1 MSTPAPFPNG
11 PSNPRK
17 PLESRTNAG
26 SDMSM
31 MLFVQPDCPS
41 RFAYQDQH
49 RIKGLNAEALARVFL
64 PAPSWILTPEY
75 AQLRSDPDNPSG
87 CIFFSTNLS
96 IYNQQFVASE
106 WTEQWFL
113 MNGRV
118 HPYALTWEIEQR
130 DGPESDT
137 GAIAQYTIPALI
149 IRDQGY
155 QPILP
160 RNFASVDH
168 FPAVPP
174 VVAFTGPVVGSGRTL
189 LRKESIPGLDGVQLK
204 CCGFV
209 QLSTFIAPGNPDKTP
224 FKGFHPFQVF
234 VIFPIH
240 ANPWAALCKKM
251 VERRDT
257 QFQTN
262 ALFTCTGKV
271 VGLLDHSIMVYPPGF
286 DRDYVFIVVP
296 DTWTFLDRATSKS
309 AAAAL
314 SLSTPPKQPSS
325 GPMAFG
331 DAKAMFS
338 SPPKPTVHQSPPT
351 PSTPPASASLEPNT
365 PPAKRT
371 NSYCNQTPTKKRRL
385 SPASSSTIPSSQSN
399 EPVRSLTA
407 SAFSQDEL
415 DVSEADVVTTCRPDP
430 PASDSITAFSS
441 DPPRPHRNRHP
452 PKKYQDVD

>member
-1 MSTPAPFPNG
+1 
-11 PSNPRK
+11 
-17 PLESRTNAG
+17 
-26 SDMSM
+26 

-87 CIFFSTNLS
+87 CIFFSINLS
-96 IYNQQFVASE
+96 IYNQQVVASE
-106 WTEQWFL
+106 WTEQWFF

-118 HPYALTWEIEQR
+118 HPYALTWDIEQR
-130 DGPESDT
+130 DGLEPDT
-137 GAIAQYTIPALI
+137 GAITQYTIPALI

-251 VERRDT
+251 VERQDT

-271 VGLLDHSIMVYPPGF
+271 AGMLDYIIMVHPPGF

-296 DTWTFLDRATSKS
+296 DTWTFLDRATPKS

-325 GPMAFG
+325 GHMAFG

-338 SPPKPTVHQSPPT
+338 SPPKPTVHQSP
-351 PSTPPASASLEPNT
+351 SLEPNT

-399 EPVRSLTA
+399 EPIRSLKVSA
-407 SAFSQDEL
+407 SSQDEL
-415 DVSEADVVTTCRPDP
+415 DVPEADFATTCRPDP

-441 DPPRPHRNRHP
+441 DAPRTHP
-452 PKKYQDVD
+452 VMLLDWIGAGSEPRSNPVQTWGQAASSISRTDPVQIVTLLGQ

>member
-1 MSTPAPFPNG
+1 
-11 PSNPRK
+11 
-17 PLESRTNAG
+17 
-26 SDMSM
+26 
-31 MLFVQPDCPS
+31 
-41 RFAYQDQH
+41 
-49 RIKGLNAEALARVFL
+49 
-64 PAPSWILTPEY
+64 
-75 AQLRSDPDNPSG
+75 
-87 CIFFSTNLS
+87 
-96 IYNQQFVASE
+96 
-106 WTEQWFL
+106 

-118 HPYALTWEIEQR
+118 HPYALTWEVEQR
-130 DGPESDT
+130 DGLESDT
-137 GAIAQYTIPALI
+137 GAITQYTIPALI

-174 VVAFTGPVVGSGRTL
+174 VVAFTGPIIGSGRTL
-189 LRKESIPGLDGVQLK
+189 LRKEPIPGLDGVQLK

-251 VERRDT
+251 IERQNT
-257 QFQTN
+257 QFQPN
-262 ALFTCTGKV
+262 APFNCTGKV
-271 VGLLDHSIMVYPPGF
+271 VGLLDHNIMVHPPGF

-338 SPPKPTVHQSPPT
+338 SPPKPTVHQSPPIS
-351 PSTPPASASLEPNT
+351 STPPASASLEPNT
-365 PPAKRT
+365 SPAKRT
-371 NSYCNQTPTKKRRL
+371 NSDYNQTPTKNRRL
-385 SPASSSTIPSSQSN
+385 SPASSSTILSSQSN
-399 EPVRSLTA
+399 EPLRSLKVSA
-407 SAFSQDEL
+407 SSQGEL
-415 DVSEADVVTTCRPDP
+415 DVSEADVATICRPDLP
-430 PASDSITAFSS
+430 VFDSITAFSS
-441 DPPRPHRNRHP
+441 DSPRPHRNRHP
-452 PKKYQDVD
+452 PKKYQEVE

>member
-1 MSTPAPFPNG
+1 MSPPAPFPNG

-17 PLESRTNAG
+17 PLESQTNAG

-49 RIKGLNAEALARVFL
+49 RVKGLNAEALARVFL

-75 AQLRSDPDNPSG
+75 AQLRSGPDNPSG
-87 CIFFSTNLS
+87 CIFFSINLS
-96 IYNQQFVASE
+96 IYNQQVIASE
-106 WTEQWFL
+106 WTEQWFF

-118 HPYALTWEIEQR
+118 HPYALTWEVEQR

-137 GAIAQYTIPALI
+137 GAITQYTIPALI

-168 FPAVPP
+168 FPSVPP

-234 VIFPIH
+234 VIFPVH

-251 VERRDT
+251 IERQDT

-271 VGLLDHSIMVYPPGF
+271 VGLLDHNIMVHPPGF

-309 AAAAL
+309 ASAAL

-338 SPPKPTVHQSPPT
+338 SPPKPTFHQSLPIPP
-351 PSTPPASASLEPNT
+351 TPPASASLEPNT
-365 PPAKRT
+365 PLAKRT
-371 NSYCNQTPTKKRRL
+371 NSDYNQTPAKKRRL

-399 EPVRSLTA
+399 EPLRSLTV
-407 SAFSQDEL
+407 STFSQDEL
-415 DVSEADVVTTCRPDP
+415 DVSEADVATTCCPDAP
-430 PASDSITAFSS
+430 ESGSITALMPDS
-441 DPPRPHRNRHP
+441 PRPHRNRHP
-452 PKKYQDVD
+452 PKKYQEVD